1 MKLHWSK
8 EVGDGG
14 GGVGAAVPKVG
25 RACRCETR
33 AGPLCS
39 VGYNGAYRERSVG
52 TMKQIWDGLIVEHPI
67 ASVIGALL
75 VVVLTCGSAG

>member
-1 MKLHWSK
+1 M
-8 EVGDGG
+8 GG
-14 GGVGAAVPKVG
+14 ETAGAAVPKFG
-25 RACRCETR
+25 RACRYETR
-33 AGPLCS
+33 VGPLCS
-39 VGYNGAYRERSVG
+39 VRYNGVYRERSVG